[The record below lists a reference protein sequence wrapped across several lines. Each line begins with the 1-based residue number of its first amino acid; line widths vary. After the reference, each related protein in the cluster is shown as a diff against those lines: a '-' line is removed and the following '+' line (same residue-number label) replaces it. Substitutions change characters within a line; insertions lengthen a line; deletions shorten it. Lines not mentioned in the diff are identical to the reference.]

1 MSASEG
7 TRIRSLAAMAR
18 ALGRSEALFGLL
30 ETAAEEIARTI
41 GAASVS
47 ISRVEAGSMR
57 VRTLVN
63 VGDLGPREERW
74 PEDEYYDLDEYVGMD
89 ALLALNNWRG
99 DLEDPTTTD
108 AERSLLHEVG
118 KGSSLGAPVIVDGEL
133 WGEVWATRHRGV
145 APFDET
151 EEAYVEALIAILAG
165 AISRCLREESLERL
179 AFEDPLTGLANRRA
193 LDEQAAAVFDIGP
206 GVRRTITVVTLDIN
220 RLKEV
225 NDSLGHVQGDQ
236 LIQSVARALRKSFS
250 SLPGSLVARVG
261 GDEFTVLV
269 PGHDAGAVVALTDEL
284 CLRTWKFGTGAGV
297 SCGAATAV
305 VSAGGAITPHDLF
318 SAADRAQYV
327 AKRARL
333 TATVVTNLGDVLA
346 DHD

>member
-18 ALGRSEALFGLL
+18 ALGRSDGLLRLL

-41 GAASVS
+41 DAASVS
-47 ISRVEAGSMR
+47 ISRMESGSMR

-63 VGDLGPREERW
+63 VGDLGPIEERW
-74 PEDEYYDLDEYVGMD
+74 PENEYYDLDEYVGRD
-89 ALLALNNWRG
+89 VLLALHNWRG
-99 DLEDPTTTD
+99 DLEDPSCTD
-108 AERSLLHEVG
+108 AERSLLRAVG
-118 KGSSLGAPVIVDGEL
+118 KGSSLGAPVLVDGEL
-133 WGEVWATRHRGV
+133 WGEVWATRHVGV

-165 AISRCLREESLERL
+165 GISRCLREESLERL
-179 AFEDPLTGLANRRA
+179 AFTDPLTGLANRRA
-193 LDEQAAAVFDIGP
+193 LDQGAAAAFDIGA
-206 GVRRTITVVTLDIN
+206 GVHRPVTVVTIDIN

-225 NDSLGHVQGDQ
+225 NDSLGHTQGDL
-236 LIQSVARALRKSFS
+236 LIQSVARALRKSFT

-269 PGHDAGAVVALTDEL
+269 PGQGAAAVVALTDEL
-284 CLRTWKFGTGAGV
+284 CLRTWRPGTGAGI

-305 VSAGGAITPHDLF
+305 ISAGDEITPHDLF
-318 SAADRAQYV
+318 AAADRAQYV
-327 AKRARL
+327 AKRAQL
-333 TATVVTNLGDVLA
+333 TSTVVTTVGDVFA
-346 DHD
+346 DRD